1 MIFNPPFIKKLV
13 NAGEPVTAQAWNDLV
28 NGLGQVHNYLETT
41 EATALRVQV
50 TATGIDPSAVRV
62 TAVREG
68 ISFEAVR
75 PVAPLTQH
83 VFAGLRP
90 GAYALRA
97 EAPGFDPASQNVSVP
112 AADVQS
118 VTLTRKGALMPM
130 VFGQELQ
137 AALAALQ
144 NLGIAVAR
152 IMDVTGVDVPTANP
166 GAQYNSAKVLMQ
178 FPLVG
183 APVAPGENAQLVVSA
198 SLQME
203 SSIEIPS
210 LTGLTLAEAQKALE
224 GLGLVLGK
232 VVTKQRQAQ

>member
-13 NAGEPVTAQAWNDLV
+13 NAGEPVTAQAWNDIV
-28 NGLGQVHNYLETT
+28 NGLGQVHGYLETT

-50 TATGIDPSAVRV
+50 TATGIDPAAVRV

-90 GAYALRA
+90 GSYAVRA
-97 EAPGFDPASQNVSVP
+97 EAPGFDPASQNVTVP
-112 AADVQS
+112 TADVQAI
-118 VTLTRKGALMPM
+118 TLAKKGAFMPM

-166 GAQYNSAKVLMQ
+166 GAQFNSARVLMQ
-178 FPLVG
+178 FPLSG
-183 APVAPGENAQLVVSA
+183 APVAPGESAHLVVSA
-198 SLQME
+198 SLQVE
-203 SSIEIPS
+203 SSIEIPP